1 MLVDFKLFF
10 KVVIVL
16 LPVAA
21 VSLLSG
27 TARIALV
34 LPVFAVATTTA
45 YLLITRLQREMKE
58 RQAEEFHRH
67 VEEVDSYIRPMM
79 EMLKDKASVIPVMTN
94 QLTEVVEQ
102 TEAAALDIGD
112 RFMNI
117 VQRARSQSG
126 RASGAFDRF
135 SGSRREDSLIDL
147 SKTALSDVIVSLS
160 GVSDISKQ
168 TLGYVRSI
176 VQSMGNIK
184 HTVAEIE
191 YIADQTNLLALNAAI
206 EAARAGEHGRG
217 FAVVADEV
225 RKLSSRSN
233 EAAERIQKL
242 IKEVDSRIEEIY
254 SNTERSTEDTLRK
267 SSDAGMVVDET
278 LNRVDTV
285 MADTKT
291 DLDELTRET
300 ESLATDISRI
310 VTSMQFQDI
319 TRQRIEHVV
328 DPLMSLKEDIE
339 ETLLRAVDM
348 EKKIHKGNG
357 ADFSK
362 WLSGLYT
369 MESERKVMEETLASG
384 TQPIVSSGND
394 YETKREDSN
403 IELF

>member
-1 MLVDFKLFF
+1 MDFKLLL
-10 KVVIVL
+10 KIAMVL

-21 VSLLSG
+21 VSLLGG
-27 TARIALV
+27 TARFALV
-34 LPVFAVATTTA
+34 LPVFAAMAAVA
-45 YLLITRLQREMKE
+45 YVLVQRLRREMKD
-58 RQAEEFHRH
+58 RQDADFHRH

-79 EMLKDKASVIPVMTN
+79 EMLKKRSMLIPVMTN
-94 QLTEVVEQ
+94 QLREVVEQ

-117 VQRARSQSG
+117 VQRARGQAG
-126 RASGAFDRF
+126 KASGAFDRF
-135 SGSRREDSLIDL
+135 SGNSKEDSLIEL
-147 SKTALSDVIVSLS
+147 SKSALSDVIVNLKSA
-160 GVSDISKQ
+160 SDISRQ
-168 TLGYVRSI
+168 TLGYVGSI
-176 VQSMGNIK
+176 VQSIGDIK

-225 RKLSSRSN
+225 RKLSTRSN
-233 EAAERIQKL
+233 DAAEKIQKL

-254 SNTERSTEDTLRK
+254 RNTEKSTADTLRK

-278 LNRVDTV
+278 LNRVDAV

-291 DLDELTRET
+291 DLDELTKET
-300 ESLATDISRI
+300 ESLASDISSI

-339 ETLLRAVDM
+339 ETLRRAVDM
-348 EKKIHKGNG
+348 EKKMHKENG
-357 ADFSK
+357 ADVSK

-369 MESERKVMEETLASG
+369 MESERKVMEETLSADAR
-384 TQPIVSSGND
+384 PAVSSD
-394 YETKREDSN
+394 SAPETRDEDSN
-403 IELF
+403 VEIF